1 MDAFQDFPDLPNRQI
16 NHPWSPNVI
25 EAHRILS
32 DTYNHVTTILHQ
44 EDAEPIRLHIHV
56 ETIERRIFLILSALE
71 DEDEMRLDQDW
82 VVGCANIFSC
92 IALQLQRAALA
103 FESM

>member
-1 MDAFQDFPDLPNRQI
+1 MDGLQHFPDFPNRQI

-32 DTYNHVTTILHQ
+32 DTYNHVTTILQH
-44 EDAEPIRLHIHV
+44 EDAEPIRLLIHV
-56 ETIERRIFLILSALE
+56 ETIKRQIFPILSALE
-71 DEDEMRLDQDW
+71 DEDEVQLDQDW
-82 VVGCANIFSC
+82 VVCCANIFLR